1 MNTKQ
6 IIKKELINSFK
17 HQLQRSLEVDI
28 HILEFLDLAELA
40 NLARERLV
48 AADRRHTIR
57 SKLSRKITKAQE
69 KVQELICKVFL
80 VASDAQTVTG
90 MLCIAITCGWQTCIL
105 LLIYISGAALIIAA
119 MIQQKSL
126 SLYHLHVIYDTVNF
140 TT

>member
-28 HILEFLDLAELA
+28 HGLEFLDLAEFA
-40 NLARERLV
+40 NLVRERLV

-69 KVQELICKVFL
+69 KVQELICKILL

-90 MLCIAITCGWQTCIL
+90 MLCIAITCGWQTCTEYSVANL
-105 LLIYISGAALIIAA
+105 HFRCSPNYCSNDTAKVF
-119 MIQQKSL
+119 KSL
-126 SLYHLHVIYDTVNF
+126 SSTCDL
-140 TT
+140 